1 MKERPKR
8 TREIRKI
15 MHQGDGTK
23 ALNYALKLLEYRA
36 RSTYEIKDRLLR
48 KGYEQETIDFVV
60 AKLKD
65 IGLLDDVAFTKNLI
79 NDRIHNKNY
88 GKKRIQAELTSR
100 GICAELIEEELSNY
114 KEEDETK
121 RALSLARRRLPRY
134 YGLDFVAAYRRLSQ
148 FLLRRGF
155 SHATVREIC
164 TELLKSFPAKPRTFP
179 P

>member
-1 MKERPKR
+1 MR
-8 TREIRKI
+8 
-15 MHQGDGTK
+15 QGDGTK

-48 KGYEQETIDFVV
+48 KGYGQETIDFVV

-65 IGLLDDVAFTKNLI
+65 LGFLDDITFTKNLI

-88 GKKRIQAELTSR
+88 GKKRIQTELISR
-100 GICAELIEEELSNY
+100 GICAELIEEELNELY
-114 KEEDETK
+114 KEDEVK
-121 RALSLARRRLPRY
+121 RASSLAQRRLPRY
-134 YGLDFVAAYRRLSQ
+134 YGLDSVVAYRRLSQ

-164 TELLKSFPAKPRTFP
+164 TGLLKSFPAKPRTFP